1 MTDQRNAFT
10 KQPRVRG
17 NDWHKLMP
25 AVLGAWHPT
34 QTVSVVIPAY
44 QAHLTLPFTLAALA
58 AQTYPSHLLEV
69 VVVDDGSTPRL
80 ELPELRPENTRIV
93 STRDTW
99 GRAHACHTGA
109 MSSDGEVLHW
119 LDSDMLPYV
128 DQIEAQL
135 RWHHLIDH
143 AVVLGDKLFV
153 DVEDG
158 YPDLEDTL
166 DKLRQGKGDDLFPD
180 RWTSSHDWVDEY
192 IDRTDGLVL
201 NPTKSYLVHVGASA
215 SVRREV
221 YLDAGGMDTSLKL
234 GEDVELGY
242 RLAQQGAVFI
252 PDYEARS
259 WHLGRSTLMQ
269 QSDDVNRYNR
279 PYVTDRISDLRHW
292 RTRARSY
299 TVPWVE
305 IVVDARGRGYDEVRH
320 SVNGALRSG
329 AADVVVSLLGE
340 WSLVDD
346 DRRATLSHPDRN
358 LKALR
363 AEFQGEPRI
372 HFVEE
377 IAASAFPAANRLRL
391 PVGWSP
397 GRGTIRRLAVEMAR
411 RDRGLVSLLL
421 PDGQVARLE
430 RTSAFRRAAR
440 LAGPSEN
447 LDDVVD
453 HVSGTWWYDAPEEGF
468 NHVSSVPDRDFSAT
482 PRAGWVRGDPRTRSL
497 GAKTRRA
504 VAHNHAG
511 HPSEPAADAAE
522 PRDASPLRAR
532 LRSALGRFRQRQG

>member
-1 MTDQRNAFT
+1 MTDHTNAFS

-25 AVLGAWHPT
+25 AVLGGWHPT

-44 QAHLTLPFTLAALA
+44 QAHRSLPYTLAALE
-58 AQTYPSHLLEV
+58 AQTYPAHLLEV
-69 VVVDDGSTPRL
+69 VVVDDGSTPPL
-80 ELPELRPENTRIV
+80 ELPELRPTNTRIV

-109 MSSDGEVLHW
+109 LNSEGEVLHW

-128 DQIEAQL
+128 DQIESQL

-143 AVVLGDKLFV
+143 AVVLGDKRFV
-153 DVEDG
+153 DVSQG
-158 YPDLEDTL
+158 LPDFEETL
-166 DKLRQGKGDDLFPD
+166 AMLREGRGDDLFED

-215 SVRREV
+215 SVRRDV
-221 YLDAGGMDTSLKL
+221 YVESGGMDTTLKL

-242 RLAQQGAVFI
+242 RLAQQGAVFV
-252 PDYEARS
+252 PDLEAKS
-259 WHLGRSTLMQ
+259 WHLGRSTLMK

-279 PYVTDRISDLRHW
+279 PFVTDRISDLRHW
-292 RTRARSY
+292 RTRGRSY

-305 IVVDARGRGYDEVRH
+305 IVVDARGADYDEVRH

-329 AADVVVSLLGE
+329 AADVVVSLVGT
-340 WSLVDD
+340 WSKIDD
-346 DRRATLSHPDRN
+346 DRRATLSHPDRH
-358 LKALR
+358 LMAIQ
-363 AEFQGEPRI
+363 AEFEGEPRV
-372 HFVEE
+372 HFVEDV
-377 IAASAFPAANRLRL
+377 ASSAFPAANRMHL

-411 RDRGLVSLLL
+411 QDRGLISLLM
-421 PDGQVARLE
+421 PDGKVARLE

-440 LAGPSEN
+440 LVGPHEH

-453 HVSGTWWYDAPEEGF
+453 QVSGTWWYDAPEEGF

-482 PRAGWVRGDPRTRSL
+482 PRPGWVRGDPRTRTA
-497 GAKTRRA
+497 GAKTRMA
-504 VAHNHAG
+504 VQPPTESGGA
-511 HPSEPAADAAE
+511 
-522 PRDASPLRAR
+522 ASPQLVGATASPARSR
-532 LRSALGRFRQRQG
+532 LRSALGRYLKRRS

>member
-1 MTDQRNAFT
+1 MTDQRNVFT
-10 KQPRVRG
+10 MLPRVRG
-17 NDWHKLMP
+17 NDWLK
-25 AVLGAWHPT
+25 
-34 QTVSVVIPAY
+34 TVSVVIPAY
-44 QAHLTLPFTLAALA
+44 QAQQTLPFTLAALA

-93 STRDTW
+93 TAQDTW
-99 GRAHACHTGA
+99 GPAHARHTGA
-109 MSSDGEVLHW
+109 LNSEGEVLHW
-119 LDSDMLPYV
+119 LDSDMLPYP

-153 DVEDG
+153 DVSDG
-158 YPDLEDTL
+158 LPDLEATL
-166 DKLRQGKGDDLFPD
+166 GMLRDGRGDDLFAD

-192 IDRTDGLVL
+192 VDRTDGLVL

-215 SVRREV
+215 SVRRDV
-221 YLDAGGMDTSLKL
+221 YVDSGGMDTTLKR

-242 RLAQQGAVFI
+242 RLAQQGAVFV
-252 PDYEARS
+252 PDHEARS

-292 RTRARSY
+292 RTRGRSY

-305 IVVDARGRGYDEVRH
+305 VVVDARGRGYDEVRH

-329 AADVVVSLLGE
+329 AADVVISLLGS
-340 WSLVDD
+340 WSRIDD

-358 LKALR
+358 LMTIR
-363 AEFQGEPRI
+363 AEFQGEPRV

-377 IAASAFPAANRLRL
+377 IAASAFPAANRLLL

-397 GRGTIRRLAVEMAR
+397 GTGTIRRLAVEMAR

-453 HVSGTWWYDAPEEGF
+453 QVSGTWWYDAPEEGF
-468 NHVSSVPDRDFSAT
+468 NHVSSAPDRDFSAT
-482 PRAGWVRGDPRTRSL
+482 PRAGWVRGDPRTRSV

-504 VAHNHAG
+504 VVHNHVA
-511 HPSEPAADAAE
+511 HPSEPTDDAGRL
-522 PRDASPLRAR
+522 RDASPLRAR

>member
-44 QAHLTLPFTLAALA
+44 QAHRTLPFTLAALA

-69 VVVDDGSTPRL
+69 VVVDDSSTPRL
-80 ELPELRPENTRIV
+80 ELPDLRPENTRIV
-93 STRDTW
+93 TAQETW
-99 GRAHACHTGA
+99 GPAHGRHTGA
-109 MSSDGEVLHW
+109 LNTEGEVLHW
-119 LDSDMLPYV
+119 LDSDMLPYP

-153 DVEDG
+153 DVSDG
-158 YPDLEDTL
+158 LPDLEDTL
-166 DKLRQGKGDDLFPD
+166 DQLRQGRGDDLFPD

-192 IDRTDGLVL
+192 VDRTDGLVL

-252 PDYEARS
+252 PDHEARS

-292 RTRARSY
+292 RTRGRSY

-329 AADVVVSLLGE
+329 AADVVVSLLGD
-340 WSLVDD
+340 WFRVDD
-346 DRRATLSHPDRN
+346 DRRATLSHPDRS

-363 AEFQGEPRI
+363 AEFEGEPRV

-377 IAASAFPAANRLRL
+377 ISESAFPAANRLRL

-397 GRGTIRRLAVEMAR
+397 GRGTIRRLGVEMAR
-411 RDRGLVSLLL
+411 RDRGLISLLL

-453 HVSGTWWYDAPEEGF
+453 QVSGTWWYDAPEEGF
-468 NHVSSVPDRDFSAT
+468 EHVSSVPDRDFSAT
-482 PRAGWVRGDPRTRSL
+482 PRPGWVRGDPRTRSM

-504 VAHNHAG
+504 VVHDQATH
-511 HPSEPAADAAE
+511 SAE
-522 PRDASPLRAR
+522 AVDVSDGPGGASLLRAR
-532 LRSALGRFRQRQG
+532 LKSVVRRLRAPQT